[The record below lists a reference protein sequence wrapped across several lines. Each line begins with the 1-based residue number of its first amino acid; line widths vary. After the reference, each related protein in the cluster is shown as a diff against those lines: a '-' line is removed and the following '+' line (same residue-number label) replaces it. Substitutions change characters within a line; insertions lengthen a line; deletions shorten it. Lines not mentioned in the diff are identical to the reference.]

1 MICAPSPPQMSRKEI
16 MKQIGRLFLLRVNIS
31 LVGSMID
38 SPVRPV
44 LLPRANCH
52 NS

>member
-1 MICAPSPPQMSRKEI
+1 MSRKEI

-38 SPVRPV
+38 SPVRLVDGCSP
-44 LLPRANCH
+44 PFAFGR
-52 NS
+52 